1 MRSAVSS
8 YWQLAGDPGP
18 KAWFWH
24 AMSPAAPITYRVA
37 AGPRCSTR
45 WRAAQGPGCSVA
57 SEWITEP
64 ATASTAST
72 ARALRI
78 RPMLPTIT
86 TEAVRRAYQGS
97 LRRTLRVERRSAG
110 RQRPM
115 RGRTRMHL
123 RDGDPI
129 GGDGRGDGARRGE
142 LRRRRSG
149 VGAPSVR
156 VRDRIDVRVGIRVD
170 GCRLRVRLVRS

>member
-86 TEAVRRAYQGS
+86 PRPSDVPTRD
-97 LRRTLRVERRSAG
+97 LFDRTLRVERRSAG
-110 RQRPM
+110 RQRPI

-129 GGDGRGDGARRGE
+129 GGDGRGDGAR
-142 LRRRRSG
+142 
-149 VGAPSVR
+149 
-156 VRDRIDVRVGIRVD
+156 
-170 GCRLRVRLVRS
+170 